1 VSMFRALMMAGGG
14 GPGYVPGMLMHLD
27 GIDNVGSGSFD
38 TAATTWKDLTGNGF
52 DVVPMNPARA
62 PLWSENGGLLGDGSH
77 RILKVADGL
86 SPLTGCTEFTIELA
100 YYFPGAGS
108 AWWLNNREPWNT
120 SDTTGFQIYTWN
132 STGINVACMSGPG
145 APQWI
150 IPVSSAAS
158 HHTIA
163 FTYAN
168 GTATV
173 YADGLIAGAE
183 AVRMTQEQIENT
195 PFYVNGVGGGGYSMS
210 EGLRILGVRV
220 YPRALGSGELAVNAA
235 IDRQR
240 YFN

>member
-1 VSMFRALMMAGGG
+1 MSMFRSLLMAGG

-27 GIDNVGSGSFD
+27 GIDNVGSGSLD

-52 DVVPMNPARA
+52 DAVPRNPRA
-62 PLWSENGGLLGDGSH
+62 VLLWSENGGLLGDGRD

-100 YYFPGAGS
+100 YYLPGKGS
-108 AWWLNNREPWNT
+108 AWWLNNRNPWNT
-120 SDTTGFQIYTWN
+120 SATTGFQVYTWN

-145 APQWI
+145 NPQWI
-150 IPVSSAAS
+150 IPVSSATS
-158 HHTIA
+158 YHTIA

-168 GTATV
+168 GTAAV
-173 YADGLIAGAE
+173 YTDGSFAGAE

-195 PFYVNGVGGGGYSMS
+195 PFYVNGVEGGGFSMS
-210 EGLRILGVRV
+210 EGFRILGVRI
-220 YPRALGSGELAVNAA
+220 YPRALESGELAVNAA
-235 IDRQR
+235 LDQAR